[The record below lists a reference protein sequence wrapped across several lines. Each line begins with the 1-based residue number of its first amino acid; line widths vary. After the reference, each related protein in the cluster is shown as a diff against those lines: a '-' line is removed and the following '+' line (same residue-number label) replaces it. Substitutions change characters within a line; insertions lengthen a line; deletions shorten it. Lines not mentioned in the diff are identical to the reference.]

1 MKLLSWRN
9 ATATACAV
17 VAAGTAVATGAAA
30 LPAQSSPERASAPAY
45 TAGSNG
51 APSTLR
57 ITLDK
62 GLGGHPVKLSHSQRK
77 LLNELTRAP
86 AAVKG
91 VAAAKRNPYT
101 LRCDKNPTWHDP
113 RGSLS
118 ARFNCHH
125 STINWGFKISHRVK
139 SVITGPVHEQGVS
152 WWRNGKRQPR
162 NAGHVVNKHYHFHGT
177 LKPVRHGDRVQFQD
191 YMKFRVN
198 IGGRPGTGTLTWAAD
213 VRAKK

>member
-1 MKLLSWRN
+1 M
-9 ATATACAV
+9 

-30 LPAQSSPERASAPAY
+30 LPAQSSPERAAAPAY
-45 TAGSNG
+45 TSKAGSDG
-51 APSTLR
+51 ARSTLR
-57 ITLDK
+57 IMLDK
-62 GLGGHPVKLSHSQRK
+62 GIGGHPLKLSQSQRK
-77 LLNELTRAP
+77 LLKELTRAP
-86 AAVKG
+86 SAIKG
-91 VAAAKRNPYT
+91 VSAAKRNPYT

-125 STINWGFKISHRVK
+125 STINWGFKISGKVK

-191 YMKFRVN
+191 YMTFRVN